1 MVYLRYYCTKLK
13 HRPYHEIKSVIT
25 KHFLRLGV
33 YLDPSVFELIIFF
46 HSLDTT
52 LMDSEGMNINHCRQR
67 VMMALYM

>member
-1 MVYLRYYCTKLK
+1 M
-13 HRPYHEIKSVIT
+13 IT